1 MKILITGAGGWLGS
15 ELTERLLEEGN
26 SIRAFVLFSSNK
38 LNELKEKYKDLLE
51 IVEGDICNKNDID
64 KCLEKIDM
72 VYHLAAKVHSL
83 PKSKEDEEQ
92 FFKINTEATEQLFK
106 LCLKHKVKRVIFYS
120 SVSVYGESEKIID
133 VNSPKNPVT
142 AYAKSKLM
150 AEEIG
155 LRLFNEQGLPI
166 TIIEPVTVYGGDDV
180 GNFEKLK
187 KLVNKGFVPR
197 FGEGENKK
205 TIIYYKD
212 LISMTIKIAKD
223 INMIGKVIICG
234 SESISYNTI
243 VDILSKSSDRKV
255 SILKINNRF
264 TKFIVGS
271 CNFIN
276 LGLTKKIG
284 RQIVVLQSN
293 NEYEIS
299 ESSRYLNNFTNFQM
313 YCEQGGE

>member
-64 KCLEKIDM
+64 KCLEEIDV

-197 FGEGENKK
+197 FGDGENKK
-205 TIIYYKD
+205 TVIYYKD
-212 LISMTIKIAKD
+212 LITMTIKIAKD
-223 INMIGKVIICG
+223 IDTLGTVVICG
-234 SESISYNTI
+234 SESVSYNHI
-243 VDILSKSSDRKV
+243 IGVLCRSSIKRV
-255 SILKINNRF
+255 RVLKIGNTI
-264 TKFIVGS
+264 TKFIIKS

-276 LGLTKKIG
+276 LGVTKKFA
-284 RQIVVLQSN
+284 RQITVLRSS
-293 NEYEIS
+293 NEYKINEANKYIDK
-299 ESSRYLNNFTNFQM
+299 FTKFNQ
-313 YCEQGGE
+313 YY

>member
-26 SIRAFVLFSSNK
+26 SIRAFVLFSSKK
-38 LNELKEKYKDLLE
+38 LNELKEKYNDLLE
-51 IVEGDICNKNDID
+51 IIEGNICNKNDIG
-64 KCLEKIDM
+64 KCLEEIDV

-83 PKSKEDEEQ
+83 PKSKEEEEQ

-133 VNSPKNPVT
+133 VNSAKNPVT

-155 LRLFNEQGLPI
+155 LKLFKEKGLPI

-187 KLVNKGFVPR
+187 RLVNKGFVPR
-197 FGEGENKK
+197 FGDGENKK
-205 TIIYYKD
+205 TVIYYKD
-212 LISMTIKIAKD
+212 LISMTIEISKD
-223 INMIGKVIICG
+223 INTLGEVIICG
-234 SESISYNTI
+234 TESISYNHIISVFSKASTKKAI
-243 VDILSKSSDRKV
+243 VLNIDK
-255 SILKINNRF
+255 RF
-264 TKFIVGS
+264 TKLIVES
-271 CNFIN
+271 CYLVN
-276 LGLTKKIG
+276 LGITKKIG
-284 RQIVVLQSN
+284 RQIKVLASN
-293 NEYEIS
+293 NEYKINKSNEYMDSFIS
-299 ESSRYLNNFTNFQM
+299 FYD
-313 YCEQGGE
+313 YYK